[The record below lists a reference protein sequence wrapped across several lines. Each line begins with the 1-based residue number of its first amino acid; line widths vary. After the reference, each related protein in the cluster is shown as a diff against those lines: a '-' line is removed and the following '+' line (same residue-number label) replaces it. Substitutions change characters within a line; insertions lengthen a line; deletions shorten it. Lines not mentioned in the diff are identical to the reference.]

1 MMRRKCAMKILRHHC
16 SPWVYAPSCKSCIW
30 DCMMCWPA
38 GASDNVA
45 PHLAAALQASG
56 GGAQAKV
63 QRLGA
68 VGRVRHTGILN
79 GVIPGSSAAAA
90 AVNLYN
96 GSSGAPPLAQAGE
109 QTWLILLR
117 AVTQI
122 TIQVVPLSP
131 H

>member
-1 MMRRKCAMKILRHHC
+1 MRWWLHRCWLSGEAMVGVM
-16 SPWVYAPSCKSCIW
+16 PAPKRV
-30 DCMMCWPA
+30 MCCTA

-96 GSSGAPPLAQAGE
+96 GSSGAPSWHRQASG
-109 QTWLILLR
+109 LG
-117 AVTQI
+117 
-122 TIQVVPLSP
+122 
-131 H
+131 

>member
-1 MMRRKCAMKILRHHC
+1 MR
-16 SPWVYAPSCKSCIW
+16 VAPALERV
-30 DCMMCWPA
+30 MCCFA
-38 GASDNVA
+38 GASENVA

-96 GSSGAPPLAQAGE
+96 GSSGAPFMQSQASGHVYFCSYFPRKYASKVA
-109 QTWLILLR
+109 L
-117 AVTQI
+117 
-122 TIQVVPLSP
+122 
-131 H
+131 